1 MSESNLNYKNKRIL
15 QIIPNM
21 EIGGAERT
29 VLEITSFLKDKEFS
43 SLVLTSGGKLI
54 GELEKENIE
63 VIKLKIDKKNPYSI
77 IKNFFL
83 FIKIFREKKIDL
95 VHVRSRAPAWSA
107 IFAAKKIGIPVL
119 TTWHGHVS
127 NSSFIKKIYN
137 SIMLKGDAVI
147 ANSAYTAERISKIYN
162 IDLNKIDIISRGVN
176 VESFEGSKFS
186 NTEISNMKKI
196 WSVDDNKIIILFPA
210 RLTRWKGHL
219 VTIEAINLLKK
230 EKFFDQVIFLFA
242 GEKAGAENYIKKLN
256 SIITK
261 FKLQEN
267 IKLVER
273 IENMPLAYHASD
285 IVLSPSIEPEPFG
298 RIPIEAQAAGKT
310 IIASDHGA
318 VKDTIKNGNNFT
330 GFKVKPND
338 PQALSIAIKQSII
351 MDKKDLTKMH
361 ERAISNVKNNF
372 SLQNM
377 CKKTLD
383 CLLYTSD
390 AADE

>member
-29 VLEITSFLKDKEFS
+29 VLEITSFLKDTEFS

-77 IKNFFL
+77 LKNFFL
-83 FIKIFREKKIDL
+83 FIKIFREKKINL

-196 WSVDDNKIIILFPA
+196 WSVDDNKVIILFPA

-285 IVLSPSIEPEPFG
+285 VVLSPSIEPEPFG

-372 SLQNM
+372 SLENM
-377 CKKTLD
+377 CKKTLEVYKR
-383 CLLYTSD
+383 LLIS
-390 AADE
+390 E

>member
-29 VLEITSFLKDKEFS
+29 VLEITSFLKDAEFS

-95 VHVRSRAPAWSA
+95 IHVRSRAPAWSA

-230 EKFFDQVIFLFA
+230 EKFFDHVIFLFA

-372 SLQNM
+372 SLENM
-377 CKKTLD
+377 CKKTLEVYKR
-383 CLLYTSD
+383 LLIS
-390 AADE
+390 E

>member
-77 IKNFFL
+77 LKNFFL
-83 FIKIFREKKIDL
+83 FIKIFREKKINL

-176 VESFEGSKFS
+176 VESFERSKFS
-186 NTEISNMKKI
+186 NTEISNIKKM

-318 VKDTIKNGNNFT
+318 VKDTIKNGDNFT

-372 SLQNM
+372 SLENM
-377 CKKTLD
+377 CKKTLEVYKR
-383 CLLYTSD
+383 LLIS
-390 AADE
+390 E

>member
-162 IDLNKIDIISRGVN
+162 IDLNKVDIISRGVN
-176 VESFEGSKFS
+176 VESFERSKFS

-285 IVLSPSIEPEPFG
+285 VVLSPSIEPEPFG

-372 SLQNM
+372 SLENM
-377 CKKTLD
+377 CKKTLEVYKR
-383 CLLYTSD
+383 LLIS
-390 AADE
+390 E

>member
-1 MSESNLNYKNKRIL
+1 MSKSNLNYKNKRIL

-285 IVLSPSIEPEPFG
+285 VVLSPSIEPEPFG

-372 SLQNM
+372 SLENM
-377 CKKTLD
+377 CKKTLEVYKR
-383 CLLYTSD
+383 LLIS
-390 AADE
+390 E

>member
-29 VLEITSFLKDKEFS
+29 VLEITSFLKDTEFS

-63 VIKLKIDKKNPYSI
+63 VIKLKIDKKNPYSL

-176 VESFEGSKFS
+176 VESFERSKFS
-186 NTEISNMKKI
+186 NTEISNMRKM

-273 IENMPLAYHASD
+273 IENMPLAYLASD

-338 PQALSIAIKQSII
+338 PQALSIAIKQSIT

-372 SLQNM
+372 SLENM
-377 CKKTLD
+377 CKKTLEVYKR
-383 CLLYTSD
+383 LLIS
-390 AADE
+390 E

>member
-29 VLEITSFLKDKEFS
+29 VLEITSFLKDTEFS

-77 IKNFFL
+77 LKNFFL
-83 FIKIFREKKIDL
+83 FIKIFREKKINL

-176 VESFEGSKFS
+176 VESFERSKFS
-186 NTEISNMKKI
+186 NTEISNIKKM

-318 VKDTIKNGNNFT
+318 VKDTIKNGDNFT

-372 SLQNM
+372 SLENM
-377 CKKTLD
+377 CKKTLEVYKR
-383 CLLYTSD
+383 LLISK
-390 AADE
+390 

>member
-29 VLEITSFLKDKEFS
+29 VLEITSFLKDAEFS

-95 VHVRSRAPAWSA
+95 IHVRSRAPAWSA

-186 NTEISNMKKI
+186 NKEISNMRKM

-230 EKFFDQVIFLFA
+230 EKFFDHVIFLFA

-273 IENMPLAYHASD
+273 IENMPLAYLASD

-338 PQALSIAIKQSII
+338 PQALSIAIKQSIT

-372 SLQNM
+372 SLENM
-377 CKKTLD
+377 CKKTLEVYKR
-383 CLLYTSD
+383 LLIS
-390 AADE
+390 E

>member
-273 IENMPLAYHASD
+273 IENMPLAYLASD

-338 PQALSIAIKQSII
+338 PQALSIAIKQSIT

-372 SLQNM
+372 SLENM
-377 CKKTLD
+377 CKKTLEVYKR
-383 CLLYTSD
+383 LLIS
-390 AADE
+390 E

>member
-196 WSVDDNKIIILFPA
+196 WSVDDNKVIILFPA

-372 SLQNM
+372 SLENM
-377 CKKTLD
+377 CKKTLEVYKR
-383 CLLYTSD
+383 LLIS
-390 AADE
+390 E

>member
-29 VLEITSFLKDKEFS
+29 VLEITSFLKDTEFS

-176 VESFEGSKFS
+176 VESFERLKFS
-186 NTEISNMKKI
+186 NTEISNMRKM

-230 EKFFDQVIFLFA
+230 EKFFDHVIFLFA

-273 IENMPLAYHASD
+273 IENMPLAYLASD

-338 PQALSIAIKQSII
+338 PQALSIAIKQSIT

-372 SLQNM
+372 SLENM
-377 CKKTLD
+377 CKKTLEVYKR
-383 CLLYTSD
+383 LLIS
-390 AADE
+390 E

>member
-29 VLEITSFLKDKEFS
+29 VLEITSFLKDTEFS

-95 VHVRSRAPAWSA
+95 IHVRSRAPAWSA

-137 SIMLKGDAVI
+137 SIMLRGDAVI

-176 VESFEGSKFS
+176 VESFERSKFS
-186 NTEISNMKKI
+186 NTEISNMRKM

-230 EKFFDQVIFLFA
+230 EKFFDHVIFLFA

-273 IENMPLAYHASD
+273 IENMPLAYLASD

-338 PQALSIAIKQSII
+338 PQALSIAIKQSIT

-372 SLQNM
+372 SLENM
-377 CKKTLD
+377 CKKTLEVYKR
-383 CLLYTSD
+383 LLIS
-390 AADE
+390 E

>member
-29 VLEITSFLKDKEFS
+29 VLEITSFIKDTEFS

-95 VHVRSRAPAWSA
+95 IHVRSRAPAWSA

-176 VESFEGSKFS
+176 VESFERSKFS
-186 NTEISNMKKI
+186 NTEISNMRKM

-230 EKFFDQVIFLFA
+230 EKFFDHVIFLFA

-273 IENMPLAYHASD
+273 IENMPLAYLASD

-298 RIPIEAQAAGKT
+298 RIPIEAQAARKT

-338 PQALSIAIKQSII
+338 PQALSIAIKQSIT

-372 SLQNM
+372 SLENM
-377 CKKTLD
+377 CKKTLEVYKR
-383 CLLYTSD
+383 LLIS
-390 AADE
+390 E

>member
-186 NTEISNMKKI
+186 NTEISNMKKM

-230 EKFFDQVIFLFA
+230 EKFFDHVIFLFA

-338 PQALSIAIKQSII
+338 PQALSIAIKQSIT

-372 SLQNM
+372 SLENM
-377 CKKTLD
+377 CKKTLEVYKR
-383 CLLYTSD
+383 LLIS
-390 AADE
+390 E

>member
-29 VLEITSFLKDKEFS
+29 VLEITSFLKDAEFS

-107 IFAAKKIGIPVL
+107 IFAAKKIGIPAL

-186 NTEISNMKKI
+186 NKEISNMRKM

-230 EKFFDQVIFLFA
+230 EKFFDHVIFLFA

-273 IENMPLAYHASD
+273 IENMPLAYLASD

-338 PQALSIAIKQSII
+338 PQALSIAIKQSIT

-372 SLQNM
+372 SLENM
-377 CKKTLD
+377 CKKTLEVYKR
-383 CLLYTSD
+383 LLIS
-390 AADE
+390 E

>member
-186 NTEISNMKKI
+186 NTEISNMKEM

-230 EKFFDQVIFLFA
+230 EKFFDHVIFLFA

-285 IVLSPSIEPEPFG
+285 VVLSPSIEPEPFG

-310 IIASDHGA
+310 IIASNHGA

-330 GFKVKPND
+330 GFKVTPND
-338 PQALSIAIKQSII
+338 PQALSIAIKQSIM

-372 SLQNM
+372 SLENM
-377 CKKTLD
+377 CKKTLEVYKR
-383 CLLYTSD
+383 LLIS
-390 AADE
+390 E

>member
-273 IENMPLAYHASD
+273 IENMPLAYLASD

-330 GFKVKPND
+330 GFKVRPND

-372 SLQNM
+372 SLENM
-377 CKKTLD
+377 CKKTLEVYKR
-383 CLLYTSD
+383 LLIS
-390 AADE
+390 E

>member
-107 IFAAKKIGIPVL
+107 IFAAKKMSIPVL

-127 NSSFIKKIYN
+127 DSSFIKKIYN

-285 IVLSPSIEPEPFG
+285 VVLSPSIEPEPFG

-372 SLQNM
+372 SLENM
-377 CKKTLD
+377 CKKTLEVYKR
-383 CLLYTSD
+383 LLIS
-390 AADE
+390 E

>member
-29 VLEITSFLKDKEFS
+29 VLEITSFLKDAEFS

-63 VIKLKIDKKNPYSI
+63 VIKLKIDKKNPYSL

-162 IDLNKIDIISRGVN
+162 IDLNKIDIIPRGVN
-176 VESFEGSKFS
+176 VESFKGSKFS
-186 NTEISNMKKI
+186 NIEISNMKKM

-230 EKFFDQVIFLFA
+230 EKFFDHVIFLFA

-338 PQALSIAIKQSII
+338 PQALSIAIKQSIT

-372 SLQNM
+372 SLENM
-377 CKKTLD
+377 CKKTLEVYKR
-383 CLLYTSD
+383 LLIS
-390 AADE
+390 E

>member
-29 VLEITSFLKDKEFS
+29 VLEITSFLKDTEFS

-95 VHVRSRAPAWSA
+95 IHVRSRAPAWSA

-186 NTEISNMKKI
+186 NTEISNMRKM

-230 EKFFDQVIFLFA
+230 EKFFDHVIFLFA

-338 PQALSIAIKQSII
+338 PQALSIAIKQSIT

-372 SLQNM
+372 SLENM
-377 CKKTLD
+377 CKKTLEVYKR
-383 CLLYTSD
+383 LLISK
-390 AADE
+390 

>member
-29 VLEITSFLKDKEFS
+29 VLEITSFLKDAEFS

-63 VIKLKIDKKNPYSI
+63 VIKLKIDKKNPYSL

-285 IVLSPSIEPEPFG
+285 VVLSPSIEPEPFG

-338 PQALSIAIKQSII
+338 PQALSIAIKQSIT

-372 SLQNM
+372 SLENM
-377 CKKTLD
+377 CKKTLEVYKR
-383 CLLYTSD
+383 LLIS
-390 AADE
+390 E

>member
-1 MSESNLNYKNKRIL
+1 MSKSNLNYKNKRIL

-54 GELEKENIE
+54 GELEKKNIE

-285 IVLSPSIEPEPFG
+285 VVLSPSIEPEPFG

-372 SLQNM
+372 SLENM
-377 CKKTLD
+377 CKKTLEVYKR
-383 CLLYTSD
+383 LLIS
-390 AADE
+390 E

>member
-29 VLEITSFLKDKEFS
+29 VLEITSFLKDAEFS

-285 IVLSPSIEPEPFG
+285 VVLSPSIEPEPFG

-372 SLQNM
+372 SLENM
-377 CKKTLD
+377 CKKTLEVYKR
-383 CLLYTSD
+383 LLIS
-390 AADE
+390 E

>member
-29 VLEITSFLKDKEFS
+29 VLEITSFLKDKKFS

-119 TTWHGHVS
+119 TTWHGHVN

-186 NTEISNMKKI
+186 NTEISNMKKM

-230 EKFFDQVIFLFA
+230 EKFFDHVIFLFA

-285 IVLSPSIEPEPFG
+285 VVLSPSIEPEPFG

-372 SLQNM
+372 SLENM
-377 CKKTLD
+377 CKKTLEVYKR
-383 CLLYTSD
+383 LLIS
-390 AADE
+390 E

>member
-29 VLEITSFLKDKEFS
+29 VLEITSFLKDTEFS

-95 VHVRSRAPAWSA
+95 IHVRSRAPAWSA

-186 NTEISNMKKI
+186 NTEISNMRKM

-230 EKFFDQVIFLFA
+230 EKFFDHVIFLFA

-273 IENMPLAYHASD
+273 IENMPLAYLASD

-338 PQALSIAIKQSII
+338 PQALSIAIKQSIT

-372 SLQNM
+372 SLENM
-377 CKKTLD
+377 CKKTLEVYKR
-383 CLLYTSD
+383 LLIS
-390 AADE
+390 E

>member
-29 VLEITSFLKDKEFS
+29 VLEITSFLKDTEFS
-43 SLVLTSGGKLI
+43 SFVLTSGGKLI

-285 IVLSPSIEPEPFG
+285 VVLSPSIEPEPFG

-372 SLQNM
+372 SLENM
-377 CKKTLD
+377 CKKTLEVYKR
-383 CLLYTSD
+383 LLIS
-390 AADE
+390 E

>member
-29 VLEITSFLKDKEFS
+29 VLEITSFLKDTEFS

-95 VHVRSRAPAWSA
+95 IHVRSRAPAWSA

-176 VESFEGSKFS
+176 VESFERSKFS
-186 NTEISNMKKI
+186 NTEISNMRKM

-219 VTIEAINLLKK
+219 VTIEAIKLLKK
-230 EKFFDQVIFLFA
+230 EKFFDHVIFLFA

-273 IENMPLAYHASD
+273 IENMPLAYLASD

-338 PQALSIAIKQSII
+338 PQALSIAIKQSIT

-372 SLQNM
+372 SLENM
-377 CKKTLD
+377 CKKTLEVYKR
-383 CLLYTSD
+383 LLIS
-390 AADE
+390 E

>member
-29 VLEITSFLKDKEFS
+29 VLEITSFLKDAEFS

-119 TTWHGHVS
+119 TTWHGHVN

-186 NTEISNMKKI
+186 NTEISNMRKM

-230 EKFFDQVIFLFA
+230 EKFFDHVIFLFA

-338 PQALSIAIKQSII
+338 PQALSIAIKQSIT

-372 SLQNM
+372 SLENM
-377 CKKTLD
+377 CKKTLEVYKR
-383 CLLYTSD
+383 LLIS
-390 AADE
+390 E

>member
-29 VLEITSFLKDKEFS
+29 VLEITSFIKDTEFS

-95 VHVRSRAPAWSA
+95 IHVRSRAPAWSA
-107 IFAAKKIGIPVL
+107 IFAAKKIGIPAL

-186 NTEISNMKKI
+186 NTEISNMRKM

-230 EKFFDQVIFLFA
+230 EKFFDHVIFLFA

-273 IENMPLAYHASD
+273 IENMPLAYLASD

-338 PQALSIAIKQSII
+338 PQALSIAIKQSIT

-372 SLQNM
+372 SLENM
-377 CKKTLD
+377 CKKTLEVYKR
-383 CLLYTSD
+383 LLIS
-390 AADE
+390 E

>member
-186 NTEISNMKKI
+186 NTEISNMRKM

-285 IVLSPSIEPEPFG
+285 VVLSPSIEPEPFG

-338 PQALSIAIKQSII
+338 PQALSIAIKQSIT

-372 SLQNM
+372 SLENM
-377 CKKTLD
+377 CKKTLEVYKR
-383 CLLYTSD
+383 LLIS
-390 AADE
+390 E